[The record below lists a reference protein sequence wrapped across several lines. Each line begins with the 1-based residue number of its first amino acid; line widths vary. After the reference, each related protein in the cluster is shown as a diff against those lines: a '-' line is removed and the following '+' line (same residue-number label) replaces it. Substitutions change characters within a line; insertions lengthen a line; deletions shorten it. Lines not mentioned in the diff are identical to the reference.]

1 VIHEYL
7 SNLKLDQIID
17 LGKLP
22 EDMPLSNIIVEMNH
36 KLDHAV
42 DVDEEDDKGK
52 ASFAVSWRP
61 GDYGPGKEK
70 VNSSGKIAFRHLLYT
85 CNLARRKIRTIL
97 ELFHNL
103 LIGVIPESDD
113 LVSKKA
119 VIGAIKQLDNID
131 RKELQDKFKDHT
143 DDFAGAW
150 MLLLFDDTEI
160 SKSNRH
166 VVHG

>member
-1 VIHEYL
+1 MIHEYL
-7 SNLKLDQIID
+7 SNLKLDQIIN

-22 EDMPLSNIIVEMNH
+22 EDMPLFNIIVEMNH

-52 ASFAVSWRP
+52 ANFPVSWRP

-70 VNSSGKIAFRHLLYT
+70 INLVGKIVFRHLLYT

-97 ELFHNL
+97 ALFRNL

-113 LVSKKA
+113 SVSKKA
-119 VIGAIKQLDNID
+119 VIGAIKQLDDID
-131 RKELQDKFKDHT
+131 RKELQDKFKNYA

-150 MLLLFDDTEI
+150 MFLLFDDTEI